1 MAEPTLSELAGW
13 AEKLADPNAAT
24 PVGLLWQALETCA
37 AALRR
42 AKQEIAG
49 LEDEIDAFRK
59 DLQTA
64 IAERDAALE
73 RCRVI
78 EAALRGAFKL
88 PRPWMQG
95 SPPMDFAEWAEAFD
109 KIERALA
116 PADPSAA
123 AQEDVTV
130 SPPPR
135 PA

>member
-64 IAERDAALE
+64 IAERGAALE

-78 EAALRGAFKL
+78 EAALRRYGAHYPDC
-88 PRPWMQG
+88 PRWDG
-95 SPPMDFAEWAEAFD
+95 EANKCVCGLD
-109 KIERALA
+109 EALA
-116 PADPSAA
+116 PP
-123 AQEDVTV
+123 TR
-130 SPPPR
+130 PPR
-135 PA
+135 RKLGRGNERS